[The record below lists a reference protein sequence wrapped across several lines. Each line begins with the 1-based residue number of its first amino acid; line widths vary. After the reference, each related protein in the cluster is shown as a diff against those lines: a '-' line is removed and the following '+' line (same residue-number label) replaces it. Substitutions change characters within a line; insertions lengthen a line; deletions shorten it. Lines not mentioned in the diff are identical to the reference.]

1 MELSLVR
8 SLMDRAFYDEHR
20 GARCPDRLFS
30 KDVRKI
36 KNAIDKA
43 MYNYERTVTPDEI
56 EALFMANNPTL
67 TTAQKGAYGDLFKR
81 IKKENPLG
89 NDVAQEVLS
98 KLFQQVV
105 GEDIANLGFDYVNG
119 SQTSLEPLRNILESY
134 GDDFTPNLNVEWDDM
149 DVDTLLQKNDME
161 ARWSFNIPSLTRV
174 VEGVNDGHLIE
185 VGARP
190 NTGKTSFHA
199 SLIAGVNG
207 FARQGAKCVVL
218 CNEEGSHRVGLR
230 YLTSATGMDKYQIKD
245 NPSKAKELYAP
256 IQKNVKLRDATG
268 KDMSWVESVCKSYS
282 PDVVVLDMGDKF
294 AKTQGFARQDEA
306 LKANAVHARMIAKQH
321 KCAIFY
327 MSQLSAE
334 AEGKVVL
341 NQAMMEGSR
350 TGKAAEADLMILIAK
365 DAPVNKKGAEDDG
378 GEEST
383 LRHINVVKNKLSG
396 WHGRLVCDLDY
407 KTVRYT
413 A

>member
-8 SLMDRAFYDEHR
+8 SLMDKDFYDDHR

-36 KNAIDKA
+36 KQSIDTA
-43 MYNYERTVTPDEI
+43 MDRYERSVTPDEI

-67 TTAQKGAYGDLFKR
+67 TTAQKQAYSHLFR
-81 IKKENPLG
+81 SIKKESPMG
-89 NDVAQEVLS
+89 SDVAQEVLS

-119 SQTSLEPLRNILESY
+119 TKGTLEPLRNLLEQY
-134 GDDFTPNLNVEWDDM
+134 GDDFTPNLKVEWEDISL
-149 DVDTLLQKNDME
+149 DTILSMTDLESQ
-161 ARWSFNIPSLTRV
+161 WTFNIPTLVRK
-174 VEGVNDGHLIE
+174 VEGINAGHLIE

-199 SLIAGVNG
+199 SLVAGPNG
-207 FARQGAKCVVL
+207 FAWQGAKTVVL
-218 CNEEGSHRVGLR
+218 CNEEGYHRVAHR
-230 YLTSATGMDKYQIKD
+230 YITAATGMDKFEIAKNKQQAMQIFDRIRDKVMF
-245 NPSKAKELYAP
+245 K
-256 IQKNVKLRDATG
+256 DATG
-268 KDMSWVESVCKSYS
+268 RDMSWVESVCKSYK
-282 PDVVVLDMGDKF
+282 PDIVILDMGDKF
-294 AKTQGFARQDEA
+294 ARTAGYARPDEA
-306 LKANAVHARMIAKQH
+306 LKANAIYARQIAKQQN
-321 KCAIFY
+321 CAIFY

-350 TGKAAEADLMILIAK
+350 TGKAAEADLMIMISK
-365 DAPVNKKGAEDDG
+365 NPTVEGQDEEDNQ
-378 GEEST
+378 
-383 LRHINVVKNKLSG
+383 RHINIVKNKLSG
-396 WHGRLVCDLDY
+396 WHGIVHTDLEY
-407 KTVRYT
+407 KIARYV

>member
-8 SLMDRAFYDEHR
+8 SLMDKDFYDDHR

-36 KNAIDKA
+36 KQSIDTA
-43 MYNYERTVTPDEI
+43 MDRYERSVTPDEI

-67 TTAQKGAYGDLFKR
+67 TTAQKQAYSHLFR
-81 IKKENPLG
+81 SIKKESPMG
-89 NDVAQEVLS
+89 SDVAQEVLS

-119 SQTSLEPLRNILESY
+119 TKGTLEPLRNLLEQY
-134 GDDFTPNLNVEWDDM
+134 GDDFTPNLKVEWEDISL
-149 DVDTLLQKNDME
+149 DTILSMTDLESQ
-161 ARWSFNIPSLTRV
+161 WTFNIPTLVRK
-174 VEGVNDGHLIE
+174 VEGINAGHLIE

-199 SLIAGVNG
+199 SLVAGPNG
-207 FARQGAKCVVL
+207 FAWQGAKTIVL
-218 CNEEGSHRVGLR
+218 CNEEGYHRVAHR
-230 YLTSATGMDKYQIKD
+230 YITAATGMDKFEIAKNKQQAMQIFDRIRDKVMF
-245 NPSKAKELYAP
+245 K
-256 IQKNVKLRDATG
+256 DATG
-268 KDMSWVESVCKSYS
+268 RDMSWVESVCKSYK
-282 PDVVVLDMGDKF
+282 PDVVILDMGDKF
-294 AKTQGFARQDEA
+294 ARTGGYARPDEA
-306 LKANAVHARMIAKQH
+306 LKANAIYARQIAKQQN
-321 KCAIFY
+321 CAVFY

-350 TGKAAEADLMILIAK
+350 TGKAAEADLMIMISK
-365 DAPVNKKGAEDDG
+365 NPTVEGQDEEDNQ
-378 GEEST
+378 
-383 LRHINVVKNKLSG
+383 RHINIVKNKLSG
-396 WHGRLVCDLDY
+396 WHGIVHTDLEY
-407 KTVRYT
+407 KIARYV